1 MTWFRIQ
8 LMRSSV
14 VNSWNLP
21 SNKQTEPLLQ
31 LWFTHAEDTQSA
43 ARRPHRPQH
52 PHLILFGNCGSFDIF
67 VLWTEGFK
75 FPVCSTSLRSS
86 SCHLLTLGIMNTDI
100 LALDRQEVVNDLVH
114 RLGSLSLF
122 LDGIN
127 DLMKFSQLEDHE
139 LQRYSR
145 KIIAL
150 TECART
156 TLRREGIA
164 LYLFV
169 TCSEE
174 HLKYKSAYFSLL
186 TCIRRRR
193 PAFSA
198 DIGYRI
204 ASLLFALESNFV
216 IQCGGVDTRAQLGIE
231 ELLVPKNPLAA
242 CKSITRS
249 SAQKSHAASDV
260 MLPPAT
266 WGNKWQKPQRF
277 KLFEKPEPVKP
288 HHPPVSS
295 NPRGRPF
302 VRSKRFVPDE
312 KQPVSEESSNESWT
326 DSLLG
331 FSSKF
336 EDIDPF
342 MDDFPSLVVTPLDF
356 EF

>member
-1 MTWFRIQ
+1 MHT
-8 LMRSSV
+8 
-14 VNSWNLP
+14 N
-21 SNKQTEPLLQ
+21 
-31 LWFTHAEDTQSA
+31 
-43 ARRPHRPQH
+43 
-52 PHLILFGNCGSFDIF
+52 
-67 VLWTEGFK
+67 
-75 FPVCSTSLRSS
+75 
-86 SCHLLTLGIMNTDI
+86 I

-127 DLMKFSQLEDHE
+127 DLMKFSHLEDHE

-174 HLKYKSAYFSLL
+174 HLKYKSAYFRLL

-216 IQCGGVDTRAQLGIE
+216 IRSGGVDTRAQLGIE

-242 CKSITRS
+242 CRSFTQTAAHVS
-249 SAQKSHAASDV
+249 SAQKSHAASNI
-260 MLPPAT
+260 MLPPVT
-266 WGNKWQKPQRF
+266 WGNKWQNPQRF
-277 KLFEKPEPVKP
+277 KLFEKPEPAKP

-295 NPRGRPF
+295 NPRRPF
-302 VRSKRFVPDE
+302 VRTKRYVPDE
-312 KQPVSEESSNESWT
+312 KQPVSEESSDESWT
-326 DSLLG
+326 DSLPG
-331 FSSKF
+331 YSSKF

-342 MDDFPSLVVTPLDF
+342 LDDFPSLVVTPLVL

>member
-1 MTWFRIQ
+1 MTWFHIQ

-14 VNSWNLP
+14 VNSWN
-21 SNKQTEPLLQ
+21 SSFKQTEPLLR
-31 LWFTHAEDTQSA
+31 LC
-43 ARRPHRPQH
+43 P
-52 PHLILFGNCGSFDIF
+52 
-67 VLWTEGFK
+67 
-75 FPVCSTSLRSS
+75 SLRSS
-86 SCHLLTLGIMNTDI
+86 SCHLLTLRIMHTDI

-114 RLGSLSLF
+114 RLGSLSHF

-156 TLRREGIA
+156 TLRREGIV

-174 HLKYKSAYFSLL
+174 HLKYKSAYFRLL

-193 PAFSA
+193 LAFSA

-204 ASLLFALESNFV
+204 GSLLLALESSFV

-277 KLFEKPEPVKP
+277 KLFEKPEPAKL
-288 HHPPVSS
+288 HTPPVSS

-312 KQPVSEESSNESWT
+312 KQPVSEESSDDWT
-326 DSLLG
+326 DSLPG

-342 MDDFPSLVVTPLDF
+342 MDDFPSLVVTPLDL